1 MSCKK
6 IKITECNWIIKQ
18 PQNKEFKILVKL
30 RNTSNP
36 VEGKITVDFETGSS
50 DLYFD
55 IPQFGVSTGQA
66 AVFYNTADHAHV
78 LGGGWI
84 TNAPNMLDLNNTINA

>member
-1 MSCKK
+1 MYK
-6 IKITECNWIIKQ
+6 NIIL
-18 PQNKEFKILVKL
+18 NKEFKILVKL

-55 IPQFGVSTGQA
+55 VPQFGVSTGQA